1 MAELA
6 DALDLGSSPHKA
18 VGGSTP
24 PFRKDLTNFIGGKM
38 KVEITKVD
46 EYKRRLSIEIPNEIA
61 SKELSKVYQEINQKT
76 EIRGFRKGKA
86 PRKILEQYYKKDA
99 EIKLL
104 QRLVP
109 QACDEAFKKN
119 NLKIVGEYLL
129 EEYAIKAG
137 EALKLNISVEVKP
150 EITLK
155 DYKGIK
161 IQKKPVDVSQEEI
174 DNALTQIQHENA
186 EVKSVESRSAQKGD
200 EIIIDFKG
208 KIDGKPFKGG
218 VGKDFKVILCEGKM
232 IEGFEY
238 QLLGVKIRDRKEVE
252 ILYPKDSPNQALA
265 GKKIV
270 FEALVK
276 DVKERILLPL
286 DDEFAK
292 DLGNYNDLNALKDKI
307 REDVRVAKENYNKFI
322 YQKEIVEKL
331 LEENPFTPPPSLVNR
346 EFEFLKKNFTP
357 KSSPSEASETDS
369 GSERKKVEQ
378 ELLEKANKRVR
389 ESIILEK
396 IAEEEKIEVEDK
408 EVDEEIKKRA
418 ESANQ
423 NFTSLKHLFKQ
434 SEAYEAIRNK
444 IREEKVLNFLLDYFI
459 IN

>member
-6 DALDLGSSPHKA
+6 DALDLGSSGA
-18 VGGSTP
+18 ILGGSSP

-38 KVEITKVD
+38 KVEIIKVD
-46 EYKRRLSIEIPNEIA
+46 ECKRQLNIEIPNEIV

-76 EIRGFRKGKA
+76 DIRGFRKGKA
-86 PRKILEQYYKKDA
+86 PKKILEQYYKKDA

-109 QACDEAFKKN
+109 QTCNEAFKEN
-119 NLKIVGEYLL
+119 NLKIAGEYSL
-129 EEYAIKAG
+129 EEYTLKEG

-161 IQKKPVDVSQEEI
+161 IQKKPADVSQEEI
-174 DNALTQIQHENA
+174 GNNLTQIQHDNA
-186 EVKSVESRSAQKGD
+186 EVKSVESRGTQKGD

-208 KIDGKPFKGG
+208 KVD
-218 VGKDFKVILCEGKM
+218 GKDFKGGEGKNFKVILGEGKM
-232 IEGFEY
+232 IEGFED
-238 QLLGVKIRDRKEVE
+238 QLLCLKAGEKKEIE
-252 ILYPKDSPNQALA
+252 ILYPKVSPNEALA
-265 GKKIV
+265 GKKITFDV
-270 FEALVK
+270 LVR
-276 DVKERILLPL
+276 DIKERILLPL

-307 REDVRVAKENYNKFI
+307 REDIRAAKENYNKFL
-322 YQKEIVEKL
+322 YQKEIIEKL
-331 LEENPFTPPPSLVNR
+331 LEENPFTPPTSLVNR

-357 KSSPSEASETDS
+357 TFSNGEDSEIDS
-369 GSERKKVEQ
+369 DNEKKKVEQ
-378 ELLEKANKRVR
+378 ELLDEANKRSR

-396 IAEEEKIEVEDK
+396 IAEEEKIEAEDK

-418 ESANQ
+418 ESVNQ
-423 NFTSLKHLFKQ
+423 NFTALKNIFKQ
-434 SEAYEAIRNK
+434 SEAYEAVRNK
-444 IREEKVLNFLLDYFI
+444 IREEKTLKLLLDYSI